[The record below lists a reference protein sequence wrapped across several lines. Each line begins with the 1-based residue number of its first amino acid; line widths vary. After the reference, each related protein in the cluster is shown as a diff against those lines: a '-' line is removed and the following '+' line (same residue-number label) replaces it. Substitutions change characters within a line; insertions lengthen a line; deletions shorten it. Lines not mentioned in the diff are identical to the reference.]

1 MIRQT
6 IIVQLHPKHKGTKQ
20 SLNGSDILIFEDQD
34 EETVRQWLKDHAF
47 DTDAYT
53 LYWQYHR
60 AWGYL

>member
-6 IIVQLHPKHKGTKQ
+6 IVVRLHPKDKDKTYT
-20 SLNGSDILIFEDQD
+20 LNGKDTFIFEDQD
-34 EETVRQWLKDHAF
+34 EETVRQWLKENAF